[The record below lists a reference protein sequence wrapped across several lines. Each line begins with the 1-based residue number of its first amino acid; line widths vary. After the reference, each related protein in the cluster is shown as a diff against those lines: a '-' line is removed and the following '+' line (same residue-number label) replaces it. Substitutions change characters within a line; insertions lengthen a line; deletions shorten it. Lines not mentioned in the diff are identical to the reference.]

1 MRTTRWRIVAGLI
14 LGLATA
20 PGSWAAGDGP
30 ADPKLAAAEA
40 KLAALN
46 VLARAHYA
54 AAKAAT
60 LAALSPIIVVEP
72 DALTLIRDGVTRRV
86 VYLPPRYA
94 DLKALSH
101 MTLGLYSLL
110 QLHTDKHD
118 FPAWRADLQAYRA
131 RVAEIAPLVDD
142 LGLHWDDAKRVR
154 GVVAASLAFM
164 DRVAAAGFV
173 SREDLRAYADDVGPS
188 LLGNLYDA
196 SDVELKSLAA
206 LVTRWRS
213 EMSAAEWT
221 RLYVVVL
228 GPARPRERL
237 PPYDYFARLLGPA
250 AAGTHLIHADNVT
263 DVSGALD
270 LLATT
275 VNDRQLA
282 ADFFR
287 DPHRIDEGLM
297 RESTERHL
305 EQMFGK
311 GGGSTTPVSSRS
323 P

>member
-1 MRTTRWRIVAGLI
+1 MQTAHWRIVAGLSAA
-14 LGLATA
+14 LAATA
-20 PGSWAAGDGP
+20 PAWGADADRP
-30 ADPKLAAAEA
+30 ADPKLVATEA

-46 VLARAHYA
+46 TLARAHYA
-54 AAKAAT
+54 AAKADT
-60 LAALSPIIVVEP
+60 LAGISPIIVVEP
-72 DALTLIRDGVTRRV
+72 DALTLIRNGVTRRV

-110 QLHTDKHD
+110 QPHVDKHD
-118 FPAWRADLQAYRA
+118 FPAWRADMQVYRA
-131 RVAEIAPLVDD
+131 RVADIAPLVDD

-154 GVVAASLAFM
+154 GLVAASLAFM

-173 SREDLRAYADDVGPS
+173 SREDLRTYADGVGPS

-213 EMSAAEWT
+213 KMSAAEWA

-228 GPARPRERL
+228 GVARPRERL
-237 PPYDYFARLLGPA
+237 PPYDYFERLLGPE
-250 AAGTHLIHADNVT
+250 AAGLRLIHADNVT
-263 DVSGALD
+263 DVAGALD

-275 VNDRQLA
+275 VNDRRLA

-287 DPHRIDEGLM
+287 DPHRIDAGLM

-305 EQMFGK
+305 EQMFG
-311 GGGSTTPVSSRS
+311 TERQAS